1 MINPIQ
7 NTMQSNHLNKTKK
20 TINQSHITKNNTP
33 SSTSFGNR
41 NHNTTASNKKLSYN
55 LHTHQQQLYNTGVN
69 TNTDL
74 LCNNCGKYG
83 HLFYICKIPITSIGV
98 IAYRR
103 YNNENQ
109 YLMIRRKDTLGYIDF
124 LRGKFSLDQK
134 QYIMNM
140 ILQMTNREKDILMQ
154 KYYAVR
160 EGCTVNGIKERV
172 VELINGITVNETK
185 EYFDLKT
192 LIEESKLYC
201 NWDEPEWGFPKGRR
215 NSQESD
221 YDCAVREF
229 SEETGYLSHVL
240 TNVRNIVP
248 MEETFTG
255 SNYNSYRHKYYLMN
269 ISYENSIS
277 EHKYQKSEVSGMN
290 WMNLSQCLEKIRP
303 YNLEKTQVIK
313 NIDHC
318 LQKTR
323 VFSITKI

>member
-1 MINPIQ
+1 MMNPSQTILQ
-7 NTMQSNHLNKTKK
+7 NSPSNKTKK
-20 TINQSHITKNNTP
+20 NINQSHSIRPNTTSS
-33 SSTSFGNR
+33 SSTFGNR
-41 NHNTTASNKKLSYN
+41 NNMTNKKAPYHSQTY
-55 LHTHQQQLYNTGVN
+55 QQQQHLYSTGVN
-69 TNTDL
+69 SNNEL
-74 LCNNCGKYG
+74 LCNNCGKHG

-140 ILQMTNREKDILMQ
+140 ILQMTNREKEILMQ
-154 KYYAVR
+154 KYCAVR
-160 EGCTVNGIKERV
+160 EGNIVNGVKERV
-172 VELINGITVNETK
+172 IELINGITIEETK
-185 EYFDLKT
+185 EYYDLKS

-229 SEETGYLSHVL
+229 SEETGYPSHVL

-290 WMNLSQCLEKIRP
+290 WMNLSQCLAKIRP
-303 YNLEKTQVIK
+303 YNLEKIQVIK

-323 VFSITKI
+323 VFSIIKI